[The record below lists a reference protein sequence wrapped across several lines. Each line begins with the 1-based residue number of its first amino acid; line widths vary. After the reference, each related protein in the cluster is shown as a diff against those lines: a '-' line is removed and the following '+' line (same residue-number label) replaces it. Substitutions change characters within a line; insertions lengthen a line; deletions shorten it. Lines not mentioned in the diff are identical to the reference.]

1 MSTRPGVPCVAGI
14 ASRDASVR
22 IARNALILVGLR
34 VLMPSL
40 AVALVLMLSHR
51 LGTTGLGRYT
61 VAFSFLYM
69 FNAIAPLG
77 LGAIITRDGA
87 RERHDLGPLL
97 ANALSLGTGTS
108 ILLTFVMSG
117 LAYALDYDDETRRS
131 IVVLSLA
138 IVPCTIGMLQDSAFV
153 ALERMEYIAAS
164 TIVEYAIKVGAGVW
178 LLMTGYG
185 LEAVLLAAVA
195 GRVLA
200 CILSACLL
208 RRVGLNLSWKL
219 ELNRVRSL
227 VRLAP
232 AFLCIGIFAT
242 LYWRID
248 FFMLS
253 KMRPIEDVGNYG
265 AAWRILE
272 LAMVFPQSLCLSLFP
287 QIASALSADRKRL
300 ERIGREAVRCLISID
315 LPVAIGIA
323 LLARPIMAL
332 LYGPAFEQATA
343 TLCVLILT
351 LVPYGIVRYHAY
363 VLVGCN
369 RQNVDLILNI
379 IMSAVNVGLNLLL
392 IPAYGHLGAA
402 VATLVSI
409 CTYGLLQYAYLLRAL
424 PHGVAR
430 LSMPPALLLAC
441 AVMAGVVWAC
451 REYNV
456 FAAIAAGAVVYA
468 GCLLF
473 GGFLSQAER
482 ELLGIARLQ
491 RLLR

>member
-1 MSTRPGVPCVAGI
+1 
-14 ASRDASVR
+14 VR
-22 IARNALILVGLR
+22 VARNALILVALR
-34 VLMPSL
+34 VLMPAL
-40 AVALVLMLSHR
+40 AVALVLTLSHR
-51 LGTTGLGRYT
+51 LGTAGLGRYT

-69 FNAIAPLG
+69 FNAVAPLG
-77 LGAIITRDGA
+77 LGAIITREGA
-87 RERHDLGPLL
+87 RARGDLGSLL
-97 ANALSLGTGTS
+97 ANALILGTGTS
-108 ILLTFVMSG
+108 IALTFVMSG
-117 LAYALDYDDETRRS
+117 LAYGLDYDDETRRS

-153 ALERMEYIAAS
+153 ALERMEYLAAA
-164 TIVEYAIKVGAGVW
+164 TIVEYAVKVGGGVG
-178 LLMTGYG
+178 LLLTGHG
-185 LEAVLLAAVA
+185 LEAVLLAAIA

-200 CILSACLL
+200 CIVSAFFL
-208 RRVGLNLSWKL
+208 RRAGLHSSWRL
-219 ELNRVRSL
+219 ELDCIRRL

-232 AFLCIGIFAT
+232 AFLFIGIFAT

-248 FFMLS
+248 IFMLS

-287 QIASALSADRKRL
+287 QIASALSGDRSRI

-363 VLVGCN
+363 VLVGAN
-369 RQNVDLILNI
+369 RQNVDLMLNT
-379 IMSAVNVGLNLLL
+379 IMSAVNIGLNLLL

-402 VATLVSI
+402 VATLASI
-409 CTYGLLQYAYLLRAL
+409 CAYGLLQYAYLLRAL
-424 PHGVAR
+424 PHAAVRLFVPPGLLVACTA
-430 LSMPPALLLAC
+430 M
-441 AVMAGVVWAC
+441 AVVVWLC

-456 FAAIAAGAVVYA
+456 FAATAAGVVVYA
-468 GCLLF
+468 GCLLA
-473 GGFLSQAER
+473 GGFLSQTEK
-482 ELLGIARLQ
+482 ELLGLARLQ